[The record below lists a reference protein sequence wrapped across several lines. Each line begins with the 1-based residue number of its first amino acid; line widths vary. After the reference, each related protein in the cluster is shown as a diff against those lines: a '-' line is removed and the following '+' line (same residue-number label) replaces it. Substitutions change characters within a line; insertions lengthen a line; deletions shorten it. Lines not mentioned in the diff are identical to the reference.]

1 MLHVMSNESSPH
13 DWNASDY
20 DATNAGIIALGAEVM
35 DRLRLSGDETVL
47 DAGCGTGVL
56 SAVLAERLPRGRVI
70 ALDGAPQMVEF
81 ARERFAGRDDVE
93 VVHADLY
100 ELDLGER
107 KVDAVFSTA
116 TFHWIKD
123 HDALWRNLRAT
134 LREGGQLVTQC
145 GGEGNIAVVRDAY
158 TAVSDRPP
166 YAEFV
171 GDWSPVYFA
180 PVDLTEQ
187 RLMDAGFSSAKCWLE
202 QREIVPED
210 FGKHL
215 REIVLSSHMEKL
227 PEALR
232 EPFAQDVERELGSVS
247 KLDYVRLNVDAVA

>member
-1 MLHVMSNESSPH
+1 MNDASRPH

-20 DATNAGIIALGAEVM
+20 DETNAGIIALGAEVL
-35 DRLRLSGDETVL
+35 DRLKLSGDETVL

-56 SAVLAERLPRGRVI
+56 SAELADRLPRGRVI

-81 ARERFAGRDDVE
+81 ARKRFAGRDDVE
-93 VVHADLY
+93 VVQADLN

-107 KVDAVFSTA
+107 RVDAVFSTA

-123 HDALWRNLRAT
+123 HDALWHNLRAV
-134 LREGGQLVTQC
+134 LREGGQLVAQC
-145 GGEGNIAVVRDAY
+145 GGEGNIAVIREAY

-166 YAEFV
+166 YADFV

-180 PVDLTEQ
+180 PPELTEQ
-187 RLMDAGFSSAKCWLE
+187 RLKQAGFSSARCWLE
-202 QREIVPED
+202 QREIVPGD

-215 REIVLSSHMEKL
+215 REIVLSSHLERL
-227 PEALR
+227 PEELR
-232 EPFAQDVERELGSVS
+232 ERFAQDVERELGAVS

>member
-1 MLHVMSNESSPH
+1 MSNRTQPH

-20 DATNAGIIALGAEVM
+20 DATNAGIIALGVEVM
-35 DRLRLSGDETVL
+35 DRLRLGGDETVL

-56 SAVLAERLPRGRVI
+56 SAALAERLPRGHVI

-81 ARERFAGRDDVE
+81 ARERFNGRDDVE
-93 VVHADLY
+93 VMQADLY
-100 ELDLGER
+100 EFDLDDR

-123 HDALWRNLRAT
+123 HDALWRNLRAV
-134 LREGGQLVTQC
+134 LRDGGQLVAQC
-145 GGEGNIAVVRDAY
+145 GGEGNIAVVREAY
-158 TAVSDRPP
+158 TSVSDRPP

-187 RLMDAGFSSAKCWLE
+187 CLKNAGFSEARCWLE
-202 QREIVPED
+202 HREIVPAD

-215 REIVLSSHMEKL
+215 REIVLSSHTEKL
-227 PEALR
+227 PEDLR